1 MKLLAAGL
9 ALAIA
14 GTVAV
19 HPFLGSGNDFDS
31 VVSAVETSY
40 HQQPQHIPMMWL
52 ASFAAGLSTHGGV
65 RNMKIAEF
73 DHFSGP
79 ASGEEL
85 DRLIG
90 SRLHQGWKRMIFE
103 RSQNGALSVI
113 YVHPD
118 GQSMRMLIAN
128 YDGGEL
134 DIVRMDL
141 NGERLAHFLD
151 NPHDSPYHHSTE
163 PD

>member
-9 ALAIA
+9 ALAIT
-14 GTVAV
+14 GTVAI
-19 HPFLGSGNDFDS
+19 HPLLSGGNDFDS

-52 ASFAAGLSTHGGV
+52 ANFAAGIYTHGGV
-65 RNMKIAEF
+65 QNMKIAEF

-79 ASGEEL
+79 ASSDEL
-85 DRLIG
+85 DHLIG
-90 SRLHQGWKRMIFE
+90 SRLDSGWQRMIFE
-103 RSQNGALSVI
+103 RSQGGDVSVI

-118 GQSMRMLIAN
+118 GHSMRMLIAD

-141 NGERLAHFLD
+141 NGEKLKHFLD
-151 NPHDSPYHHSTE
+151 HPHDSPYQHSSV